1 MSFLK
6 HKISSLNRST
16 AQLLYNSLLEL
27 NETTINEPEEFEKE
41 NQNEP
46 APEDVTLVL
55 DTLLSLLGSELKGPE
70 SPIFEDSAQQ
80 KFTSTILIFLKP
92 NIFWKISFL
101 SRLRQALVH
110 GLTYFS
116 SVHLQCCHYTNGWF
130 LAWVMKFQLQ
140 LPASQVFQAVCKMYM
155 CAKFLQKK
163 VLRGVLTNGRDWMF
177 LLVKLDDNYDKAIFK
192 QSFMMELTFKKSV
205 DGTRETTGPWPDL
218 IAGVLS
224 YWIENSFVD
233 LESDDWFEPHQ
244 AIDLSPW
251 RAWS

>member
-1 MSFLK
+1 MVLSMGYEVPTTTTSQSGLQVHSEFDYTAVVGSHGDAAFFLTFPDPDLL
-6 HKISSLNRST
+6 KIYMLSGLFVMQANRRHPS
-16 AQLLYNSLLEL
+16 
-27 NETTINEPEEFEKE
+27 K
-41 NQNEP
+41 
-46 APEDVTLVL
+46 
-55 DTLLSLLGSELKGPE
+55 
-70 SPIFEDSAQQ
+70 
-80 KFTSTILIFLKP
+80 
-92 NIFWKISFL
+92 
-101 SRLRQALVH
+101 
-110 GLTYFS
+110 
-116 SVHLQCCHYTNGWF
+116 
-130 LAWVMKFQLQ
+130 
-140 LPASQVFQAVCKMYM
+140 QVFQAVCKMYM

-244 AIDLSPW
+244 AIDLSPR